1 MCSLPTHIHD
11 IDRNHCLSSYR
22 GILEEEEERQNI
34 GRKSKEYCSSPEFE
48 FWMVNNPSMPEPN
61 LLTADELFSDGVLLP
76 LHLLSSHPP
85 PPPPPPSSGHSP
97 SILSMATSSSSS
109 SPSSSKRWKD
119 IFRVS
124 DKKPDDKKDKKTSSG
139 GGNTELNIHIW
150 PFSRSRSAGT
160 ASSGRSK
167 AASTTRKSSSA
178 PCSRSNSAGRKW
190 TASPGRAA
198 GVPVGR
204 TSPVWQF
211 RRPPGKVTEPKIK
224 SGIRGLNLNVNTC
237 IGYSRTQM
245 SCRGDG
251 KRRTTTSDG
260 IKEDVSNSGS
270 LFNLRT
276 LFSKKVY

>member
-1 MCSLPTHIHD
+1 MECS
-11 IDRNHCLSSYR
+11 S
-22 GILEEEEERQNI
+22 EEEERQNT

-76 LHLLSSHPP
+76 LHLLCSHPAPPP
-85 PPPPPPSSGHSP
+85 PPPPPPSSDHSP

-124 DKKPDDKKDKKTSSG
+124 DKKPDDKKDKKSGAG
-139 GGNTELNIHIW
+139 GGGTTELNIHIW

-160 ASSGRSK
+160 ASTGRAK
-167 AASTTRKSSSA
+167 PTSTARKSSSA

-211 RRPPGKVTEPKIK
+211 RRPPSKVTEPKIK

-237 IGYSRTQM
+237 IGYSRTQV

-251 KRRTTTSDG
+251 KRRNTSGDE
-260 IKEDVSNSGS
+260 IKGDVSNTGS
-270 LFNLRT
+270 LFSLRT